1 MSCPQTFAGIPKD
14 CSPSMGGIEVVLLA
28 NRDDVTAVTVTTG
41 KITAITMRNT
51 AVSGDPVYATFK
63 EYHFRPGTGSMTS
76 ERQIDEA
83 AGTQYV
89 QTLLSLFFNR
99 METGKRLEM
108 EAIAL
113 ADSVAIVKDANGKWW
128 YLGYDHP
135 LHLNAGG
142 AETGTARGDRNGYPV
157 TLQDDSLELPHEVD
171 AEIIDALI
179 D

>member
-14 CSPSMGGIEVVLLA
+14 CSSSMGGIEVVLLA
-28 NRDDVTAVTVTTG
+28 NRDDVTAVTVTSG
-41 KITAITMRNT
+41 KISAITMAAST
-51 AVSGDPVYATFK
+51 GFK

-76 ERQIDEA
+76 ERQIDES

-142 AETGTARGDRNGYPV
+142 AVTGTARGDRNGYPV

-171 AEIIDALI
+171 ATIVDALI

>member
-14 CSPSMGGIEVVLLA
+14 CAGSMGGIDLVLLA
-28 NRDDVTAVTVTTG
+28 NADDITAVTVTSG
-41 KITAITMRNT
+41 KISAISMAADT
-51 AVSGDPVYATFK
+51 GFK

-76 ERQIDEA
+76 TRQIDEA
-83 AGTQYV
+83 AGTNYI

-99 METGKRLEM
+99 METNKRLEM

-113 ADSVAIVKDANGKWW
+113 ADSVALVRDLNGKWW

-157 TLQDDSLELPHEVD
+157 TLQDDSLQLPFEVD
-171 AEIIDALI
+171 ATIVDALI